1 MIIGS
6 GVDIVEVS
14 RIEKAFKK
22 WGKEFLEK
30 IFTDREIRYAKSRK
44 TLFQHLAARF
54 AAKEAVFKAVGDDK
68 LSWEDVEILNG
79 RDGKPKCRINPNF
92 IGRRSSILLSISHT
106 KDYAVASAI
115 LINTDEPC

>member
-6 GVDIVEVS
+6 GVDIVEVR
-14 RIEKAFKK
+14 RIERAFKK

-30 IFTDREIRYAKSRK
+30 IFTAREIRYAESRK
-44 TLFQHLAARF
+44 TLSQHLAARF

-92 IGRRSSILLSISHT
+92 IGKGSSILLSISHT

-115 LINTDEPC
+115 LINKE